1 VTILRALFFAAIAAA
16 IAQSFAALALSLAR
30 TASLHAARGSARDAL
45 GAAPVVVQQIVASRL
60 ALGSDPLAAIAPIV
74 GCTAIGANACALRAT
89 TTVVLQA
96 SGAGAILQDNA
107 GVDEARV
114 AISLRS
120 VVTDSTGRTVVV
132 ANRNALLRTFARP
145 PYASYEGDVESS
157 GIAPSSTAAGTL
169 VDVRYENVTS
179 GASMP
184 GNIWR
189 SSTAAPASA
198 APWPQ

>member
-1 VTILRALFFAAIAAA
+1 MTILRALLFAAIVAA

-45 GAAPVVVQQIVASRL
+45 GAAPVAVQQIVASRL
-60 ALGSDPLAAIAPIV
+60 ALGGDPLATIAPILS
-74 GCTAIGANACALRAT
+74 CTAIGANPCALRAT
-89 TTVVLQA
+89 TTIVLQA
-96 SGAGAILQDNA
+96 NGTGAILQSNA

-120 VVTDSTGRTVVV
+120 VVTDATGRTIVV

-169 VDVRYENVTS
+169 VDVRYENAAS

-189 SSTAAPASA
+189 MSTAAPASA
-198 APWPQ
+198 PPWPQ